1 MKRLHPI
8 SAVGNVL
15 NRALSIGAFGF
26 FAGMILSGPLD
37 LVPVVATFVLAPL
50 GALIG
55 AAYGVARYYRFT
67 YELSEG
73 RLSVDSG
80 VFDRQE
86 REIPLSRIQNVDI
99 ERGPLQRVL
108 GLAVVKF
115 ETAGGSATE
124 ATLNAVT
131 VDEARDL
138 QSAVARYRQRE
149 PEAEPTEAAPDSDES
164 DRPAT
169 AGDDTETATERTIE
183 RQIEQPTE
191 RRLYELSTA
200 DLLTLALVS
209 FRPAAPAVVLF
220 SVPFAQEYALRL
232 LSESVATLGGPA
244 TVSLELLPTYSTP
257 ELLLVG
263 IVAVAQFVLAAWLLS
278 AAFTITEYYGFQIDY
293 VGDDLR
299 YRRGLIQEYSG
310 SIPLEKIQTV
320 TVRENVLMRQ
330 FGYAALAVETAGY
343 APGSG
348 SQDASNTAI
357 PLDDRETVLAL
368 AEALTDAETP
378 EMEALPKRSRRRYA
392 VRYSL
397 VALAITAVLGIADWV
412 TVPIPGSESVAVSI
426 PFWYAPLALLP
437 VAVVAGHLTWTHR
450 GFAVLDH
457 LFATRSGVLV
467 QATRFVPYYRVQTV
481 IDTRNVFQRRLS
493 LASVTA
499 DTASTASL
507 LGGDATAYD
516 VDDATARELHETLR
530 SRLMADLRAR
540 ERGDRGHALA
550 AYIDERADSPPD
562 ETSAKRQPDDPG
574 SRAETGEDSPFEE

>member
-15 NRALSIGAFGF
+15 NRAVSVGAFGF
-26 FAGMILSGPLD
+26 FAGMMLTGPLD
-37 LVPVVATFVLAPL
+37 LVPILAVFVLAPV
-50 GALIG
+50 GALLG

-67 YELSEG
+67 YELADG
-73 RLSVDSG
+73 TLSVDSG

-86 REIPLSRIQNVDI
+86 RAIPLSRIQNVDI
-99 ERGPLQRVL
+99 ERGPLQRVF

-131 VDEARDL
+131 VEEADEL
-138 QSAVARYRQRE
+138 QSAVTRYRRGEDETESKADE
-149 PEAEPTEAAPDSDES
+149 PGDEDGSDE
-164 DRPAT
+164 AV
-169 AGDDTETATERTIE
+169 GERTE
-183 RQIEQPTE
+183 QRQPTQQ
-191 RRLYELSTA
+191 RLYELSTR

-220 SVPFAQEYALRL
+220 GVPFAQEYALRA
-232 LSESVATLGGPA
+232 LSETVAALGGPA
-244 TVSLELLPTYSTP
+244 TVSLDLLPTYSTP
-257 ELLLVG
+257 ELLLTG
-263 IVAVAQFVLAAWLLS
+263 LVAAAQFVLAAWILS
-278 AAFTITEYYGFQIDY
+278 AAFTITEFYGFQIDY

-310 SIPLEKIQTV
+310 SIPLSKIQTV
-320 TVRENVLMRQ
+320 TVRENALMRR

-368 AEALTDAETP
+368 AEALTDAEMP
-378 EMEALPKRSRRRYA
+378 EMQELPKRSRRRYA

-397 VALAITAVLGIADWV
+397 VPVAITAVLAV
-412 TVPIPGSESVAVSI
+412 VNAAAVPLPDGGSLSI
-426 PFWYAPLALLP
+426 PFWYAPLALVPL
-437 VAVVAGHLTWTHR
+437 AVVAGHLTWKHR
-450 GFAVLDH
+450 GFATLDR
-457 LFATRSGVLV
+457 LFAARSGVLV
-467 QATRFVPYYRVQTV
+467 QTTRLVPYYRVQTV
-481 IDTRNVFQRRLS
+481 IDSRSVFQRRLS

-516 VDDATARELHETLR
+516 VADETARELHETLR
-530 SRLMADLRAR
+530 SRLMSDLRAR
-540 ERGDRGHALA
+540 ARGDRDHAL
-550 AYIDERADSPPD
+550 DEFVERSTGEPAGSAVESHED
-562 ETSAKRQPDDPG
+562 EPQRGTDAN
-574 SRAETGEDSPFEE
+574 EDSPVEE